1 MSRDRRSREQRSSA
15 SEATAQRQTAPG
27 KMTRVERS
35 GVGHSKRQS
44 RGEGE
49 AAGGTAAE
57 RTKSGGGE
65 RAGDWRIDQMLLS
78 AMGFGDLGQAEGE
91 ESQVADGSEVA
102 RERHSDALEAAAAD
116 REARERDPVVLYL
129 NIHSNS
135 VAHAVAAMLQEH
147 QDEWPAPSREITWSD
162 AARFTRKMVHT
173 LCPVV
178 RDDSF
183 ALFQLVHPLNPDDAY
198 RRHVAG
204 ARAART
210 MWIPGFGE
218 AVAAQVKA
226 AMFPSIERLGA
237 RFQAAAM
244 AGNGEPPA
252 PPKIVT
258 SHPLDTYVRGAM
270 SEEGILD
277 YSLVSRPA
285 TPLPSRSTTTA
296 TETSTRAAGATTAR
310 ATAGWG
316 PRSAGSP
323 RGARGR
329 RARAERGDDA
339 RDSQPEERDSGAT
352 AKPQQLTLRWLGRED
367 AKLWNYV
374 RVSPSSATAEEVAA
388 ALYGNPAQS
397 RMAFALQRHGELF
410 QVAPKQARELIASR
424 YPGEVTGHG
433 TARDGAA
440 LAGSS
445 LGDELALRE
454 TSNSTT
460 TVAAHARLRSPANA
474 SGASASSSVASP
486 DDATTGESVTLPQLM
501 ELHFA
506 ILAELEKL
514 RAIVAPFGL
523 ASRLE
528 PAFAFRARTMLEAS
542 HADAAERQ
550 QWRHVWHGQHVHLMM
565 IAAAVPPL
573 ATQAATTPNSP
584 TTDRAA
590 AARARLSKYL
600 AAAAISHIKSSC
612 AAVLAELE
620 AERRQELMDQ
630 ATDSQIG
637 LHDALRQANA
647 TPGQGTERGSDE
659 ADAALTRAQA
669 RVLRGAGV
677 EQLQE
682 AQLAAE
688 EVALR
693 TRLETV
699 RLALNDLSAAADEA
713 GHGLSSQLA
722 SLASGKFRSLPAL
735 INEIQLRLHDVERQ
749 WAAAERKA
757 STFDVAAD
765 DRAAELQKQ
774 QARAAGL
781 DAARQAFSTIAKDQD
796 IGTFLR
802 ESQQVVSNQQF
813 RSGIVKL
820 AGALVITVATS
831 GMAAQLGAGL
841 AGLVGA
847 GEAGGALTAG
857 ALAARAGGAAINLA
871 VNVTV
876 NSALQ
881 YAMSEGHDAMGWA
894 LVENALMELA
904 TRGLGQVL
912 KGPMT
917 QLRAMEQQVLRDGQ
931 RLGQLVKL
939 ERDAGRRGAS
949 LTDELAEERDVLRQ
963 ARADRA
969 GWFVADLTVEMVTGM
984 ASQWAARSLL
994 HSMRGSSAE
1003 VSDDFASNVLQ
1014 QGAAIMLGKRLFG
1027 LKDAWQAR
1035 RAELEAQPWFTQLPE
1050 ARTLIDGRTAFFGRA
1065 HSLSESLSPEPLS
1078 GMKLLAHHEELV
1090 RLELAMV
1097 ARGDRT
1103 EGHEPHAAAKE
1114 ATPAPGEAGAVQP
1127 RAPAGD
1133 RGGETKE
1140 PIGLFGKD
1148 ARALTSARLL
1158 LPEPGYIDVF
1168 VHASAERLVVK
1179 RLDVDVEVTPRQFAA
1194 HLRKQGLEGMK
1205 LRLVGCSTGAHPDAV
1220 AQQLADAHGMEV
1232 LAPTKDIWTGPNGEH
1247 GIGDEV
1253 GDRSGRWKAFRPR
1266 DKDSATA
1273 IREKKERA
1281 KKEREE
1287 KERAKKEGREE
1298 EEYGDREPTPFEK
1311 ERLFRES
1318 ELDADPP
1325 ESVYAPHVDRRV
1337 RVSNASPEEL
1347 ATMRQAMRVPVVVD
1361 AALVDG
1367 VRILARRI
1375 PRRIGFDL
1383 VVQEVHVGGDTLTG
1397 DVLAHTRTIAAVE
1410 QYNGLLANLRE
1421 LRLRFQ
1427 DSVWRWLGG
1436 GQPFGR
1442 STADAALR
1450 TARGEDDGARPLE
1463 EQPLHFP
1470 RGSRGWVTELE
1481 LRKLHE
1487 LLQSRETPL
1496 HEGAVDQRVLADEIE
1511 FLKGRR
1517 LLHEDVLRSIDD
1529 TALRAPTEGD
1539 PSLERPDT
1547 GEVTRDALAQG
1558 YKLPGAEENAQPDW
1572 YYYRNSTELPGQ
1584 FELARRPGA
1593 PASAPGLR
1601 ARVVGDTFTGFETLG
1616 SAGGTEIPP
1625 GLSPQEVV
1633 THLRKTTGFG
1643 EYLKMLERQGL
1654 ASEAVVNGVI
1664 QHELKLLAASR
1675 KRQTTEALRA
1685 AVRDY
1690 FRDRVTQRMCDPS
1703 LSDSASWQRLREMA
1717 QDLSPSERGNLA
1729 ELWYRHRHTKGGKG
1743 QTRVDVA
1750 RTSGIDEG
1758 QVQRRVVDAVEG
1770 DTAIE
1775 VKDVAGPI
1783 DQDQFGAYMDML
1795 QNPVDGSEPMFQKV
1809 KYVFTKPEGAIAN
1822 LEFMAGRM
1830 RYGDISGRL
1839 VIECFDSSGNR
1850 HSVSTYENALRLLKI
1865 LRSSK

>member
-1 MSRDRRSREQRSSA
+1 MPERRAQSGA
-15 SEATAQRQTAPG
+15 EATAGSGPATA
-27 KMTRVERS
+27 
-35 GVGHSKRQS
+35 GH
-44 RGEGE
+44 EG
-49 AAGGTAAE
+49 
-57 RTKSGGGE
+57 SGE
-65 RAGDWRIDQMLLS
+65 RAGDWHLDELLLT
-78 AMGFGDLGQAEGE
+78 AMGLGDLGHSEDAEG
-91 ESQVADGSEVA
+91 D
-102 RERHSDALEAAAAD
+102 RERHGAALGAAAAD
-116 REARERDPVVLYL
+116 RDARARDPVVLYL

-135 VAHAVAAMLQEH
+135 VAHAVAAMLQAHEE
-147 QDEWPAPSREITWSD
+147 EWPAPSSEISWGD
-162 AARFTRKMVHT
+162 AARFTRKMVRT

-183 ALFQLVHPLNPDDAY
+183 ALFQLVHPLSPDDAY
-198 RRHVAG
+198 RRYVAG
-204 ARAART
+204 ARAARKT
-210 MWIPGFGE
+210 WIPGFGE

-237 RFQAAAM
+237 RFHAAAA
-244 AGNGEPPA
+244 AGNGEPPSSSQIQA
-252 PPKIVT
+252 

-270 SEEGILD
+270 AEQGVLD

-285 TPLPSRSTTTA
+285 PAKSAAEGRG
-296 TETSTRAAGATTAR
+296 AGAEASD
-310 ATAGWG
+310 AKDANEASG
-316 PRSAGSP
+316 
-323 RGARGR
+323 
-329 RARAERGDDA
+329 ARAESDA
-339 RDSQPEERDSGAT
+339 QR
-352 AKPQQLTLRWLGRED
+352 AKPRAGAAKRSVLTVQWLGRED
-367 AKLWNYV
+367 ATLWNYV
-374 RVSPSSATAEEVAA
+374 RVSPANATAEEVAA
-388 ALYGNPAQS
+388 ALYGSPAQS
-397 RMAFALQRHGELF
+397 RMAFALQKHGDVF
-410 QVAPKQARELIASR
+410 QVAPKHARELIASR

-440 LAGSS
+440 LARSP
-445 LGDELALRE
+445 LGDELALRGAGAA
-454 TSNSTT
+454 TSEQQ
-460 TVAAHARLRSPANA
+460 AA
-474 SGASASSSVASP
+474 
-486 DDATTGESVTLPQLM
+486 TLPQLL
-501 ELHFA
+501 ELHFS
-506 ILAELEKL
+506 ILGELEKL
-514 RAIVAPFGL
+514 RAAVAPLGL
-523 ASRLE
+523 AAKLD
-528 PAFAFRARTMLEAS
+528 PAYAFRARTMLEATQAS
-542 HADAAERQ
+542 DPDAAEQQQRQ
-550 QWRHVWHGQHVHLMM
+550 RVWHAQHVHLMM

-573 ATQAATTPNSP
+573 AAQATATTPAPP
-584 TTDRAA
+584 TPARVASL
-590 AARARLSKYL
+590 RARISKYL
-600 AAAAISHIKSSC
+600 AAAAISHLKDSC
-612 AAVLAELE
+612 AALLDELE
-620 AERRQELMDQ
+620 EERRQELIDQ

-637 LHDALRQANA
+637 LREVMRQAKA
-647 TPGQGTERGSDE
+647 TPGQGRERGSDE

-669 RVLRGAGV
+669 EVLRGADV
-677 EQLQE
+677 QQLQE
-682 AQLAAE
+682 AQLGAE

-699 RLALNDLSAAADEA
+699 RLALADLSAAADQA
-713 GHGLSSQLA
+713 GAGLSSELA
-722 SLASGKFRSLPAL
+722 SRCSGKFRSLPAL
-735 INEIQLRLHDVERQ
+735 IDAIQLRLHDVERA
-749 WAAAERKA
+749 WS
-757 STFDVAAD
+757 STE
-765 DRAAELQKQ
+765 RAAPRPEVVADEREAALVER
-774 QARAAGL
+774 QARAKGLEAASEAFAKIAG
-781 DAARQAFSTIAKDQD
+781 DQD

-802 ESQQVVSNQQF
+802 ESQEVVSSQQF
-813 RSGIVKL
+813 RSGMVQL
-820 AGALVITVATS
+820 AGALVITVVTS
-831 GMAAQLGAGL
+831 GVAAQVGAGL

-847 GEAGGALTAG
+847 GEAGSVLTAG
-857 ALAARAGGAAINLA
+857 ALAARAGGAAVNLA
-871 VNVTV
+871 VNITV

-881 YAMSEGHDAMGWA
+881 YAMSEGRDTMGWA

-904 TRGLGQVL
+904 SRGLGRML

-917 QLRAMEQQVLRDGQ
+917 QLRTIEQKVLRDGQ
-931 RLGQLVKL
+931 RLRQLTQL
-939 ERDAGRRGAS
+939 ERAATRRGA
-949 LTDELAEERDVLRQ
+949 TFADELVEERNVLRE
-963 ARADRA
+963 ARMDRA
-969 GWFVADLTVEMVTGM
+969 AWFVVDLTTEMVIGM

-994 HSMRGSSAE
+994 QTMRESSAN
-1003 VSDDFASNVLQ
+1003 VDDDFASTVLQ

-1027 LKDAWQAR
+1027 LKASWNAR
-1035 RAELEAQPWFTQLPE
+1035 RAELEAQPWFSRLPE
-1050 ARTLIDGRTAFFGRA
+1050 ARTLVEGRTAFFGRA
-1065 HSLSESLSPEPLS
+1065 SSLSESLSPEPLS

-1090 RLELAMV
+1090 RIEQELV

-1103 EGHEPHAAAKE
+1103 EAHEPHAAATE
-1114 ATPAPGEAGAVQP
+1114 ATPAPGEVGASPP
-1127 RAPAGD
+1127 RPTASD
-1133 RGGETKE
+1133 RGGESNE

-1148 ARALTSARLL
+1148 ARALASARLL

-1168 VHASAERLVVK
+1168 VHASADKLVVK
-1179 RLDVDVEVTPRQFAA
+1179 RLDGDVEVTPRQLAA
-1194 HLRKQGLEGMK
+1194 YLRKHGLEGMK
-1205 LRLVGCSTGAHPDAV
+1205 LRLVGCSSGAHPDAV

-1247 GIGDEV
+1247 GIGDKV
-1253 GDRSGRWKAFRPR
+1253 GDRSGSWMTFKRR

-1273 IREKKERA
+1273 IREKKERE

-1298 EEYGDREPTPFEK
+1298 DELGDREPTPFEK

-1318 ELDADPP
+1318 EHDFDPP
-1325 ESVYAPHVDRRV
+1325 ESVSAPHVDRRV

-1361 AALVDG
+1361 AALGDG
-1367 VRILARRI
+1367 VRILARRV

-1410 QYNGLLANLRE
+1410 QYNGLIANLRE
-1421 LRLRFQ
+1421 LRQRFQ
-1427 DSVWRWLGG
+1427 DSVRRWFGG
-1436 GQPFGR
+1436 GQPSGR

-1450 TARGEDDGARPLE
+1450 TARGEDAGARPLE
-1463 EQPLHFP
+1463 EQPTHFP

-1487 LLQSRETPL
+1487 LLQSRQTPL
-1496 HEGAVDQRVLADEIE
+1496 QDGAVDQRVLADEIE

-1517 LLHEDVLRSIDD
+1517 LLHEDVLRSMDD

-1547 GEVTRDALAQG
+1547 GEVTRDALAKG

-1601 ARVVGDTFTGFETLG
+1601 ARVVGDTFTGFEPLG

-1625 GLSPQEVV
+1625 ALSPQEVV
-1633 THLRKTTGFG
+1633 AHLRKTTGFG
-1643 EYLKMLERQGL
+1643 EYLTMLERQGL
-1654 ASEAVVNGVI
+1654 ASEATVNGVI

-1729 ELWYRHRHTKGGKG
+1729 EIWYRHRHTKGAKG
-1743 QTRVDVA
+1743 QMRVEVP
-1750 RTSGIDEG
+1750 RTSGMDEG

-1783 DQDQFGAYMDML
+1783 DRDQLGAYIDML
-1795 QNPVDGSEPMFQKV
+1795 QNPVDGSDPLFRNV

-1822 LEFMAGRM
+1822 LQFMAQAMNNR
-1830 RYGDISGRL
+1830 RIQGRL
-1839 VIECFDSSGNR
+1839 TVECFDRRGR
-1850 HSVSTYENALRLLKI
+1850 KHSVATEDDAMRLLANMEV
-1865 LRSSK
+1865 SQ

>member
-44 RGEGE
+44 HGEGE

-57 RTKSGGGE
+57 RTKGGGGE
-65 RAGDWRIDQMLLS
+65 GAGDWRIDQLLLS
-78 AMGFGDLGQAEGE
+78 AMGLGGLGQAEGE

-147 QDEWPAPSREITWSD
+147 QDEWPAPSQEITWSD
-162 AARFTRKMVHT
+162 VTRFTRKMVRT

-183 ALFQLVHPLNPDDAY
+183 ALFQLVHPLSPDDAY

-210 MWIPGFGE
+210 TWIPGLGE

-252 PPKIVT
+252 PSKIIT

-270 SEEGILD
+270 AEEGVLD

-285 TPLPSRSTTTA
+285 TPLPTPT
-296 TETSTRAAGATTAR
+296 
-310 ATAGWG
+310 
-316 PRSAGSP
+316 GSP
-323 RGARGR
+323 RGARKR
-329 RARAERGDDA
+329 RAGDARGDDGDA
-339 RDSQPEERDSGAT
+339 GHGSQHEERDSGAT

-440 LAGSS
+440 LAASP

-454 TSNSTT
+454 TSNSATS
-460 TVAAHARLRSPANA
+460 ARRSSPGNA
-474 SGASASSSVASP
+474 SGASASSSVAIS
-486 DDATTGESVTLPQLM
+486 DDTTTGESVTLPQLM

-523 ASRLE
+523 ASKLE
-528 PAFAFRARTMLEAS
+528 PAFAFRARTMLEAT

-565 IAAAVPPL
+565 IGAAVPAL

-584 TTDRAA
+584 TTDRAS

-620 AERRQELMDQ
+620 VERRQELMDQ

-647 TPGQGTERGSDE
+647 TPGQSAERGSDE

-669 RVLRGAGV
+669 RVLRGASP

-699 RLALNDLSAAADEA
+699 RLALNDLSSAADEA
-713 GHGLSSQLA
+713 GHGLPSQLA
-722 SLASGKFRSLPAL
+722 SLSSGKFRSLPAV
-735 INEIQLRLHDVERQ
+735 IDEIQLRLHDVERQ
-749 WAAAERKA
+749 WAAAERNA
-757 STFDVAAD
+757 STFDVATD
-765 DRAAELQKQ
+765 DRAAELQKR

-781 DAARQAFSTIAKDQD
+781 STARQAFSTIAKDQD

-802 ESQQVVSNQQF
+802 ESQRVVSSQQF

-820 AGALVITVATS
+820 AGALVITVVTS

-847 GEAGGALTAG
+847 GEAGGSLTAG

-931 RLGQLVKL
+931 RLGQLAKL

-949 LTDELAEERDVLRQ
+949 LTDELAEKRDVLRQ

-994 HSMRGSSAE
+994 HSMRGPGAE

-1148 ARALTSARLL
+1148 ARALASARLL

-1194 HLRKQGLEGMK
+1194 YLRKQGLEGMK

-1318 ELDADPP
+1318 ELDVDPP
-1325 ESVYAPHVDRRV
+1325 ESVYAAHVDRRV
-1337 RVSNASPEEL
+1337 RVSNASPDEL

-1375 PRRIGFDL
+1375 PRRVGFDL

-1427 DSVWRWLGG
+1427 DSVWRWFGG
-1436 GQPFGR
+1436 GQPSGR

-1450 TARGEDDGARPLE
+1450 TARGEDAGARPLE
-1463 EQPLHFP
+1463 EQPPHFP

-1547 GEVTRDALAQG
+1547 GEVTRDALAKG

-1822 LEFMAGRM
+1822 LEYMAGRM

-1850 HSVSTYENALRLLKI
+1850 HSVSTYKNALRLLKI

>member
-1 MSRDRRSREQRSSA
+1 MNRDRRSRDRSPS
-15 SEATAQRQTAPG
+15 SEGTAQRKTAPG
-27 KMTRVERS
+27 KATRVGRS
-35 GVGHSKRQS
+35 GAGH
-44 RGEGE
+44 GERARE
-49 AAGGTAAE
+49 GGTAAAE
-57 RTKSGGGE
+57 TQGPAGSE
-65 RAGDWRIDQMLLS
+65 RAGDWRMDQLLLS
-78 AMGFGDLGQAEGE
+78 AMGFGDMGQVEQGASAAAAAGE
-91 ESQVADGSEVA
+91 VD
-102 RERHSDALEAAAAD
+102 RERQSEALEAAAAD

-129 NIHSNS
+129 DIHSNS
-135 VAHAVAAMLQEH
+135 VAHAVAAMLQAH
-147 QDEWPAPSREITWSD
+147 QDEWPAPSPQITWSD
-162 AARFTRKMVHT
+162 VARFTRKMVRT

-183 ALFQLVHPLNPDDAY
+183 ALFQLVHPLSPDDAY

-210 MWIPGFGE
+210 TWLPGFGE

-252 PPKIVT
+252 ASKIIT
-258 SHPLDTYVRGAM
+258 SHPLDTYVRSAM
-270 SEEGILD
+270 AEEGVLD
-277 YSLVSRPA
+277 YSLVSRGTAPTLA
-285 TPLPSRSTTTA
+285 PKTASR
-296 TETSTRAAGATTAR
+296 
-310 ATAGWG
+310 
-316 PRSAGSP
+316 
-323 RGARGR
+323 R
-329 RARAERGDDA
+329 RARDDRAEGGDDA
-339 RDSQPEERDSGAT
+339 RDSSAP
-352 AKPQQLTLRWLGRED
+352 AKPQPLTLQWLGRED

-374 RVSPSSATAEEVAA
+374 RVSPPSATAEEVAA
-388 ALYGNPAQS
+388 ALYGHPAQS
-397 RMAFALQRHGELF
+397 RMAFALQRHGDLF

-424 YPGEVTGHG
+424 YPNEVTGRG

-440 LAGSS
+440 LAASP

-454 TSNSTT
+454 TSAATT
-460 TVAAHARLRSPANA
+460 TDAAHARLRSPTKP
-474 SGASASSSVASP
+474 SGASASSSAESQA
-486 DDATTGESVTLPQLM
+486 DAAAAESVTLPQLM

-523 ASRLE
+523 ASKLE
-528 PAFAFRARTMLEAS
+528 PAFAFRARTMLEAT

-550 QWRHVWHGQHVHLMM
+550 QWRHVWHAQHVHLMM
-565 IAAAVPPL
+565 IRAAVPPL
-573 ATQAATTPNSP
+573 AAQAATTTTSP
-584 TTDRAA
+584 VPPRAA

-600 AAAAISHIKSSC
+600 AAAVISHVKSSC

-620 AERRQELMDQ
+620 AERRQELLDQ

-647 TPGQGTERGSDE
+647 TPGQTTERGSE
-659 ADAALTRAQA
+659 ETDAALTSAQA
-669 RVLRGAGV
+669 HVLRGASPA
-677 EQLQE
+677 QLQE

-699 RLALNDLSAAADEA
+699 RLALIDLGAAADEA

-722 SLASGKFRSLPAL
+722 SLGSGKFRSLPAL
-735 INEIQLRLHDVERQ
+735 IDAIQLRLLDVERQ
-749 WAAAERKA
+749 WAAAERNA

-802 ESQQVVSNQQF
+802 ESQKVVSSQQF

-820 AGALVITVATS
+820 AGALVITVVTS

-841 AGLVGA
+841 SGLVGA

-857 ALAARAGGAAINLA
+857 ALAARAGGAALNLA
-871 VNVTV
+871 VNITV

-904 TRGLGQVL
+904 TRGLGHVL

-931 RLGQLVKL
+931 RLRQLTQL
-939 ERDAGRRGAS
+939 ERAATRRGAAFA
-949 LTDELAEERDVLRQ
+949 DELVEERNALRQ
-963 ARADRA
+963 ARMDRA
-969 GWFVADLTVEMVTGM
+969 GWFVADLTSEMVIGM

-994 HSMRGSSAE
+994 QTMREQSAN
-1003 VSDDFASNVLQ
+1003 VDDDFASTVLQ

-1027 LKDAWQAR
+1027 LKASWHAR

-1050 ARTLIDGRTAFFGRA
+1050 ARTLVEGRTAFFGRA
-1065 HSLSESLSPEPLS
+1065 NSLSHSLSPEPLS

-1090 RLELAMV
+1090 RLEQEQV
-1097 ARGDRT
+1097 ARGGRT
-1103 EGHEPHAAAKE
+1103 EAHEPHAAATKG
-1114 ATPAPGEAGAVQP
+1114 TFAPGEAGASPP
-1127 RAPAGD
+1127 RSAASE

-1140 PIGLFGKD
+1140 PIGLFGND
-1148 ARALTSARLL
+1148 SRALASARLL
-1158 LPEPGYIDVF
+1158 LPAPGYLDVF
-1168 VHASAERLVVK
+1168 VHASADKLVVK
-1179 RLDVDVEVTPRQFAA
+1179 RLDGDVEVTPRQLAA
-1194 HLRKQGLEGMK
+1194 YLRKQGLEGMK
-1205 LRLVGCSTGAHPDAV
+1205 LRLVGCSSGAHPDAV
-1220 AQQLADAHGMEV
+1220 AQQLADAHGVEV
-1232 LAPTKDIWTGPNGEH
+1232 LAPTKDVWTGPNGEH
-1247 GIGDEV
+1247 GIGDAV
-1253 GDRSGRWKAFRPR
+1253 GDRSGSWTAFKPR
-1266 DKDSATA
+1266 DKVSATA
-1273 IREKKERA
+1273 LREKKARE
-1281 KKEREE
+1281 KQEREE
-1287 KERAKKEGREE
+1287 KERAKKEGREDDE
-1298 EEYGDREPTPFEK
+1298 LGDREPTPFEK

-1318 ELDADPP
+1318 ELDFDPP
-1325 ESVYAPHVDRRV
+1325 ESVSAPHVDRRV

-1347 ATMRQAMRVPVVVD
+1347 ATMRQAMPVPVVVD
-1361 AALVDG
+1361 AALGDG
-1367 VRILARRI
+1367 VRILARRV

-1383 VVQEVHVGGDTLTG
+1383 VVQEVHVGGDTLTS
-1397 DVLAHTRTIAAVE
+1397 DVLAHTGTIAAVE
-1410 QYNGLLANLRE
+1410 QYNGLIANLRE
-1421 LRLRFQ
+1421 LRQRFGE
-1427 DSVWRWLGG
+1427 SVSRWFGG
-1436 GQPFGR
+1436 GEFSGR

-1450 TARGEDDGARPLE
+1450 TARGEDAGAPPLE
-1463 EQPLHFP
+1463 EQPTHFP

-1481 LRKLHE
+1481 LRKLHA
-1487 LLQSRETPL
+1487 LLQSRQTPL
-1496 HEGAVDQRVLADEIE
+1496 QNGAVDQRVLADEIE

-1517 LLHEDVLRSIDD
+1517 LLHEDVLRSMDD

-1547 GEVTRDALAQG
+1547 GEVTRDALAKG

-1601 ARVVGDTFTGFETLG
+1601 ARVVGDTFTGFEPLG
-1616 SAGGTEIPP
+1616 PAGGTEIPP
-1625 GLSPQEVV
+1625 TLSPQEVV

-1643 EYLKMLERQGL
+1643 EYLTMLERQGL

-1729 ELWYRHRHTKGGKG
+1729 EIWYRHRHTKGAKG

-1758 QVQRRVVDAVEG
+1758 QIQRRVVDAVEG

-1783 DQDQFGAYMDML
+1783 DQDQFGAYMDMVQGL
-1795 QNPVDGSEPMFQKV
+1795 DGGDPLFRKV

-1822 LEFMAGRM
+1822 LDFMASQM
-1830 RYGDISGRL
+1830 RRSNVEDRL
-1839 VIECFDSSGNR
+1839 IVECFDSKGGR
-1850 HSVSTYENALRLLKI
+1850 HSASTYEEAMSLLKM
-1865 LRSSK
+1865 LRGAS